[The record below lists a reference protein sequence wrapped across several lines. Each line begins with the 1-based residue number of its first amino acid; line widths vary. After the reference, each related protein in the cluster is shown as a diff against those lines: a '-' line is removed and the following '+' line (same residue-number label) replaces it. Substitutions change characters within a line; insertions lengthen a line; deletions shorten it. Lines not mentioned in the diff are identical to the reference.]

1 MEKLNRIKQGMTGQQ
16 AADVIYNNDSEL
28 LKSIEELKASGGTGN
43 VDVVQ
48 TTGDSTTSV
57 ISQAGVTKEVNE
69 INGHLENVCGMIDPD
84 YGTVELPV
92 IDVANAEHAVRAS
105 QDDEGH
111 VLSEM
116 YSAIQTLTSEVNSL
130 KEQIEKGVNG
140 DILGFADDS
149 SFNPNFPEDRDA
161 TVLAVSAGTY
171 VNMLDINGNPIIVE
185 DEDALTVFH
194 KSSNSDY
201 WQYKSIYIK
210 KVIDGGNVS
219 TEFGESK
226 NIDGGTET
234 VVEQ

>member
-1 MEKLNRIKQGMTGQQ
+1 MEKLNRIRQGMTGQQ

-28 LKSIEELKASGGTGN
+28 LKAIEELKASGGTWN
-43 VDVVQ
+43 VNVVQ

-105 QDDEGH
+105 QDDDGH
-111 VLSEM
+111 VLAEM

-149 SFNPNFPEDRDA
+149 SFNPHFPEDRDA

-210 KVIDGGNVS
+210 KVSDGGNVS
-219 TEFGESK
+219 TEFVESK
-226 NIDGGTET
+226 NIDGGTAT

>member
-69 INGHLENVCGMIDPD
+69 INGHLENVCGMIGLDSD
-84 YGTVELPV
+84 TVGLPV

-111 VLSEM
+111 ILAEM

-130 KEQIEKGVNG
+130 KEQIEKGGRWNTQV
-140 DILGFADDS
+140 F
-149 SFNPNFPEDRDA
+149 
-161 TVLAVSAGTY
+161 GT
-171 VNMLDINGNPIIVE
+171 
-185 DEDALTVFH
+185 
-194 KSSNSDY
+194 
-201 WQYKSIYIK
+201 
-210 KVIDGGNVS
+210 
-219 TEFGESK
+219 
-226 NIDGGTET
+226 
-234 VVEQ
+234 

>member
-57 ISQAGVTKEVNE
+57 ISQAGVTKEVND

-111 VLSEM
+111 VLAEM

-130 KEQIEKGVNG
+130 KGQIEKGVNG
-140 DILGFADDS
+140 DILGFAEDS

-161 TVLAVSAGTY
+161 TVFAVSAGTY

-185 DEDALTVFH
+185 DEDALTIFH
-194 KSSNSDY
+194 KSANLDY
-201 WQYKSIYIK
+201 WQYKSIYTK

-219 TEFGESK
+219 TELGFSSVDDILIK
-226 NIDGGTET
+226 NSHK
-234 VVEQ
+234 

>member
-28 LKSIEELKASGGTGN
+28 LKSIEELKASGGTWN
-43 VDVVQ
+43 VNVVQ

-69 INGHLENVCGMIDPD
+69 INGHLENVCGMVGLDSD
-84 YGTVELPV
+84 TVGLPV
-92 IDVANAEHAVRAS
+92 IDVSNAEHAVRAS

-111 VLSEM
+111 VLAEM

-130 KEQIEKGVNG
+130 KGQIEKGVNG
-140 DILGFADDS
+140 DILGFAEDS

-161 TVLAVSAGTY
+161 TVFAVSAGTY

-185 DEDALTVFH
+185 DEDALTIFH
-194 KSSNSDY
+194 KSANLDY
-201 WQYKSIYIK
+201 WQYKSIYTK

-219 TEFGESK
+219 TELGESK
-226 NIDGGTET
+226 KH
-234 VVEQ
+234 

>member
-28 LKSIEELKASGGTGN
+28 LKSIEELKASGGTWN
-43 VDVVQ
+43 VNVVQ

-111 VLSEM
+111 VLAEM

-140 DILGFADDS
+140 DILVFAEDS
-149 SFNPNFPEDRDA
+149 SFNHNFPEDRDA
-161 TVLAVSAGTY
+161 TVFAVSAGTY

-185 DEDALTVFH
+185 DEDALTIFH
-194 KSSNSDY
+194 KSANLDY
-201 WQYKSIYIK
+201 WQYKSIYTK

-226 NIDGGTET
+226 KH
-234 VVEQ
+234 

>member
-43 VDVVQ
+43 VNVVQ

-57 ISQAGVTKEVNE
+57 ISQAGVTKEVND
-69 INGHLENVCGMIDPD
+69 INGHLENVCGMIDLD
-84 YGTVELPV
+84 SDTDTVGLPV
-92 IDVANAEHAVRAS
+92 IDVKNAEHAVRAS

-111 VLSEM
+111 VLAEM

-130 KEQIEKGVNG
+130 KGQIEKGVNG
-140 DILGFADDS
+140 DILGFAEDS

-161 TVLAVSAGTY
+161 TVFAVSAGTY

-185 DEDALTVFH
+185 DEDALTIFH

-219 TEFGESK
+219 TELGESK
-226 NIDGGTET
+226 KH
-234 VVEQ
+234 

>member
-111 VLSEM
+111 VLAEM

-130 KEQIEKGVNG
+130 KGQIEKGVNG
-140 DILGFADDS
+140 DILGFAEDS

-161 TVLAVSAGTY
+161 TVFAVSAGTY

-185 DEDALTVFH
+185 DEDALTIFH
-194 KSSNSDY
+194 KSANLDY
-201 WQYKSIYIK
+201 WQYKSIYTK

-219 TEFGESK
+219 TELGFSSVDDILIK
-226 NIDGGTET
+226 NSHK
-234 VVEQ
+234 

>member
-28 LKSIEELKASGGTGN
+28 LKSIEELKASGGTWN
-43 VDVVQ
+43 VNVVQ

-69 INGHLENVCGMIDPD
+69 INGHLENVCGMVDLD
-84 YGTVELPV
+84 SDTVGLPV
-92 IDVANAEHAVRAS
+92 IDVSNAEHAVRAS

-111 VLSEM
+111 VLAEM

-130 KEQIEKGVNG
+130 KGQIEKGVNG

-149 SFNPNFPEDRDA
+149 SFNPNFKQDRDA
-161 TVLAVSAGTY
+161 TVFAVSAGTY

-185 DEDALTVFH
+185 DEDALTIFH
-194 KSSNSDY
+194 KSANLDY

-219 TEFGESK
+219 TELGESK
-226 NIDGGTET
+226 KH
-234 VVEQ
+234 

>member
-1 MEKLNRIKQGMTGQQ
+1 MEKLNRIRQGMTGQQ

-28 LKSIEELKASGGTGN
+28 LKAIEELKASGGTWN
-43 VDVVQ
+43 VNVVQ

-105 QDDEGH
+105 QDDDGH
-111 VLSEM
+111 VLAEM

-149 SFNPNFPEDRDA
+149 SFNPHFPEDRDA

-226 NIDGGTET
+226 NIDGGTAT

>member
-1 MEKLNRIKQGMTGQQ
+1 MEKLNRIKQGMTGKQ

-43 VDVVQ
+43 VNVVQ

-69 INGHLENVCGMIDPD
+69 INGHLENVCGMVDLD
-84 YGTVELPV
+84 SDTVGLPV
-92 IDVANAEHAVRAS
+92 IDVSNAEHAVRAS

-111 VLSEM
+111 VLSER

-149 SFNPNFPEDRDA
+149 SFNPNFKQDRDA
-161 TVLAVSAGTY
+161 TVFAVSAGTY

-185 DEDALTVFH
+185 DEDALTIFH
-194 KSSNSDY
+194 KSANLDY
-201 WQYKSIYIK
+201 WQYKSIYTK

-219 TEFGESK
+219 TELGESK
-226 NIDGGTET
+226 KH
-234 VVEQ
+234 

>member
-1 MEKLNRIKQGMTGQQ
+1 M
-16 AADVIYNNDSEL
+16 
-28 LKSIEELKASGGTGN
+28 
-43 VDVVQ
+43 
-48 TTGDSTTSV
+48 
-57 ISQAGVTKEVNE
+57 
-69 INGHLENVCGMIDPD
+69 
-84 YGTVELPV
+84 
-92 IDVANAEHAVRAS
+92 
-105 QDDEGH
+105 
-111 VLSEM
+111 
-116 YSAIQTLTSEVNSL
+116 TSEVNSL

-226 NIDGGTET
+226 KH
-234 VVEQ
+234 

>member
-28 LKSIEELKASGGTGN
+28 LKSIEELKASGGTWN
-43 VDVVQ
+43 VNVVQ

-111 VLSEM
+111 VLAEM

-149 SFNPNFPEDRDA
+149 SFNPNFKQDRDA
-161 TVLAVSAGTY
+161 TVFAVSAGTY

-185 DEDALTVFH
+185 DEDALTIFH
-194 KSSNSDY
+194 KSANLDY
-201 WQYKSIYIK
+201 WQYKSIYTK

-219 TEFGESK
+219 TELGESK
-226 NIDGGTET
+226 KH
-234 VVEQ
+234 

>member
-1 MEKLNRIKQGMTGQQ
+1 M
-16 AADVIYNNDSEL
+16 
-28 LKSIEELKASGGTGN
+28 
-43 VDVVQ
+43 VQ

-69 INGHLENVCGMIDPD
+69 INGHLENVCGMVDLD
-84 YGTVELPV
+84 SDTVGLPV
-92 IDVANAEHAVRAS
+92 IDVSNAEHAVRAS

-140 DILGFADDS
+140 DILGFAEDS

-161 TVLAVSAGTY
+161 TVFAVSAGTY

-185 DEDALTVFH
+185 DEDALTIFH
-194 KSSNSDY
+194 KSANLDY
-201 WQYKSIYIK
+201 WKYKSIYTK

-219 TEFGESK
+219 TELVESK
-226 NIDGGTET
+226 KH
-234 VVEQ
+234 